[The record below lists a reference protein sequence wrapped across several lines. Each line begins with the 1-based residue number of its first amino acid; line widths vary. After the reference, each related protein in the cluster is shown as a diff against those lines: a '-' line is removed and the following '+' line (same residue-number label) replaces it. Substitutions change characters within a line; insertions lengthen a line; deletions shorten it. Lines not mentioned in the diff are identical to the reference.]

1 MHVVLVTCFLISQN
15 LVLCFMWLTPNVIFV
30 FDVVMTDGV
39 IKQMNITNASCVI
52 HFNFP
57 GSKTQC
63 GNRLT
68 TLAGTFT
75 SSEVTYCQVL
85 QLYQIVRLCAR
96 DFYRMI
102 VDEDAAL
109 VNYHA

>member
-1 MHVVLVTCFLISQN
+1 MLFL
-15 LVLCFMWLTPNVIFV
+15 
-30 FDVVMTDGV
+30 FDSVMTDGV
-39 IKQMNITNASCVI
+39 INQMNITNASCVI

-75 SSEVTYCQVL
+75 SSEVHVTYHKVI
-85 QLYQIVRLCAR
+85 QLYKCI
-96 DFYRMI
+96 
-102 VDEDAAL
+102 
-109 VNYHA
+109 

>member
-1 MHVVLVTCFLISQN
+1 MHVVLVTCFLISLN
-15 LVLCFMWLTPNVIFV
+15 LVLCLIWLTLNVIL
-30 FDVVMTDGV
+30 FDSVMTDGV
-39 IKQMNITNASCVI
+39 INQMDITNASCVI

-63 GNRLT
+63 GKRLT

-85 QLYQIVRLCAR
+85 QLYLIVRLRA
-96 DFYRMI
+96 
-102 VDEDAAL
+102 
-109 VNYHA
+109 